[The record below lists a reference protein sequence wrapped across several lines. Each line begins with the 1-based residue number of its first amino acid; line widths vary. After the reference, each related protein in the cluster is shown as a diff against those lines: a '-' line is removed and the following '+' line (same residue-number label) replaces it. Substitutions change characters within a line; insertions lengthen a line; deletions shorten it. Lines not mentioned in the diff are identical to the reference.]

1 MILCMCGERRG
12 AEKDKGMG
20 KGKGKE
26 KKRRKRRLRLL
37 ELYVLRQAIT
47 HSQEHPVLY
56 LFVFLFVF

>member
-1 MILCMCGERRG
+1 MWREKWGGGGRVGGEG
-12 AEKDKGMG
+12 KDKGMG

-47 HSQEHPVLY
+47 HS
-56 LFVFLFVF
+56 